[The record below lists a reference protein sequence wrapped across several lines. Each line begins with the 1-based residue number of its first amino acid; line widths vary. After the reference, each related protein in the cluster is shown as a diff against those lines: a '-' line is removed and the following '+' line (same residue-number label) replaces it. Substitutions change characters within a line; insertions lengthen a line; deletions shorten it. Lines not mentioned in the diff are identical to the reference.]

1 MMENSNR
8 ILKFRAWDKDDKVM
22 RNWENLMT
30 GVYAHR
36 GDTIFNDD
44 DYILMQYI
52 GLKDRNGKEIY
63 EGDIIRILY
72 TDWNSQCLGTEKQKK
87 MTLNDYLKSISHIG
101 VCVFRD
107 GGFGIEFWKDHVNS
121 IFEGEH
127 GRKVVVGNIHE
138 NSEIIKEK
146 K

>member
-1 MMENSNR
+1 MRE
-8 ILKFRAWDKDDKVM
+8 IKFRAWDKEEKEMCVFEFKKMCFKGIWDLKP
-22 RNWENLMT
+22 RLKNFIPET
-30 GVYAHR
+30 
-36 GDTIFNDD
+36 
-44 DYILMQYI
+44 LMQYT
-52 GLKDRNGKEIY
+52 GLHDRNGKEIY

-87 MTLNDYLKSISHIG
+87 MTLNDYLKSISHVG

-127 GRKVVVGNIHE
+127 GRKVVIGNIHE
-138 NSEIIKEK
+138 NPEIIKETK
-146 K
+146 